1 MKLTNRG
8 IVFECYRNASPSREY
23 CSFTDTDGATLI
35 IKTSTLVRMFELVK
49 FDLERNGARVNS
61 SCLQHI
67 ESQNDK

>member
-8 IVFECYRNASPSREY
+8 IVFECYRNASPSSDY

-49 FDLERNGARVNS
+49 FDLERNGAWEYVLNAAG
-61 SCLQHI
+61 CL
-67 ESQNDK
+67 DADV